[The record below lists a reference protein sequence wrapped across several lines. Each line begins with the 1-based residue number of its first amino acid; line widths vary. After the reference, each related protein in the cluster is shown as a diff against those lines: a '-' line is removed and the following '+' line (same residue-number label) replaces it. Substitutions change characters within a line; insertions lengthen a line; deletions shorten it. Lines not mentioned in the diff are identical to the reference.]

1 MTLLFKIKIILVH
14 AYLYRTKPL
23 ISTTPLS
30 YVLNGNQVTALR
42 YFKWTLTYD
51 TNMQEEWKLK
61 MLCYGNHVHVINSLI
76 IYLYIKM

>member
-23 ISTTPLS
+23 ISKPLP
-30 YVLNGNQVTALR
+30 YDLNGNQVTALR
-42 YFKWTLTYD
+42 YFKLTLTYD

-61 MLCYGNHVHVINSLI
+61 MLFYGNDVHVINRLI
-76 IYLYIKM
+76 IT